1 MNEEIKTQ
9 WIETGEGEWEQVE
22 VEKKYTSPYKYHMD
36 DNNWK

>member
-22 VEKKYTSPYKYHMD
+22 VEKR
-36 DNNWK
+36 